1 MLTASS
7 VRCPSRSDSQGQK
20 YRPAMPTNKAI
31 RRPER
36 YSGTVTENSLITIGD
51 TSAKITPSMPSKP
64 QPNALAVAICQ
75 WVFETFV
82 PSVTAR

>member
-1 MLTASS
+1 MLTASG
-7 VRCPSRSDSQGQK
+7 VRRPSRSDSQGQK

-36 YSGTVTENSLITIGD
+36 YSGTVSENSLITIGD

-64 QPNALAVAICQ
+64 QPSALAMATCQ
-75 WVFETFV
+75 CVLVTSV
-82 PSVTAR
+82 PPATAR